1 MARIH
6 RKTVEKSLN
15 DHGNDGVGA
24 HLEPDI
30 LECEVKWAF
39 AKFTTNKA
47 SGGEEISVE
56 LIKILKDGAVKVLH
70 SMYQQIWKTHLWPQD
85 WKRSVFISIQK
96 KGNAKGC
103 SIYCKLVLAP
113 LRLYSK
119 SFKSCFNST

>member
-6 RKTVEKSLN
+6 RSIEKSLI
-15 DHGNDGVGA
+15 DHGNCGVGA

-85 WKRSVFISIQK
+85 WTGQCSFQFKRRVMPKNVQTTVKF
-96 KGNAKGC
+96 
-103 SIYCKLVLAP
+103 
-113 LRLYSK
+113 YSLL
-119 SFKSCFNST
+119 

>member
-6 RKTVEKSLN
+6 RTIEKSLN

-30 LECEVKWAF
+30 LESEVKWALG
-39 AKFTTNKA
+39 KLTTNKA
-47 SGGEEISVE
+47 SGSEEISVE

-96 KGNAKGC
+96 KSNAKKC
-103 SIYCKLVLAP
+103 SKLL
-113 LRLYSK
+113 
-119 SFKSCFNST
+119 